1 MTLLAASGL
10 VEGTFL
16 RDLRGLHLFG
26 IPGIMHFGVFHS
38 QRAVDVED
46 IWSRFVLEL
55 RLIV

>member
-1 MTLLAASGL
+1 
-10 VEGTFL
+10 
-16 RDLRGLHLFG
+16 
-26 IPGIMHFGVFHS
+26 MHFGVFHS